1 MADLES
7 KLTSFLTNFQQI
19 VVTQINILKKQ
30 AESIETRIDNISQR
44 LEGLEKYILTQSVNH
59 DVLAKKNEDNLKA
72 IAQLLPEGDDLLQG

>member
-1 MADLES
+1 MADLET

-30 AESIETRIDNISQR
+30 AEGIETRIDNISQR
-44 LEGLEKYILTQSVNH
+44 LEGIEKYILTQSVNH